1 MKWEK
6 LLLGSSIFNLDIP
19 SQPNFFLHPIPWF
32 LIESWH
38 QKATVSPNWWLH
50 TCTFTHPIVSSFGGV
65 ASKVVSS
72 LYVGSK
78 QMAFMRVFEFGA
90 IKDEH
95 WMHSFKKRQRTFGT
109 VHWRIFLKL
118 RLLANYGKF
127 MSWACFNTACVHSI
141 TISFWYFL
149 SFSHWHP
156 KQQY

>member
-19 SQPNFFLHPIPWF
+19 SQPKINASHSMVFDPIMAPKKP
-32 LIESWH
+32 LDP
-38 QKATVSPNWWLH
+38 QVDG
-50 TCTFTHPIVSSFGGV
+50 CTFTHPIVPSFGGV

-78 QMAFMRVFEFGA
+78 QMAFMRIFEFGA
-90 IKDEH
+90 IKDER

-141 TISFWYFL
+141 TISCWYFL